1 MFSFLDIHEEG
12 GQRPVMV
19 YVHGGSYTEGTG
31 NMMDG
36 SVLASY
42 GNVIVITLNYRLGVL
57 GKKTNLL
64 YLLNLLNTAVLYV
77 NMSVYVFSIA
87 KASILHC

>member
-1 MFSFLDIHEEG
+1 
-12 GQRPVMV
+12 MV

-57 GKKTNLL
+57 GKNNKSPVSMQF
-64 YLLNLLNTAVLYV
+64 AEH
-77 NMSVYVFSIA
+77 SGA
-87 KASILHC
+87 